1 MILDNTKATA
11 ELWLEYELLSALAML
26 QTINRWDSDTHSVYQ
41 KHIAIIESHI
51 KLLDR
56 PINSVVDMCSIERE
70 LLVDLL
76 IVSDIDAEE
85 ILQCIEL
92 FNAISG
98 LILPNQF
105 HILRLQANQLSMMQ
119 LKLLPFH
126 IELSNDHS

>member
-26 QTINRWDSDTHSVYQ
+26 QTINRWDNDTHSFYQ
-41 KHIAIIESHI
+41 KHIAIIMSHI

-85 ILQCIEL
+85 VMLCIEL

-98 LILPNQF
+98 LILPNQL
-105 HILRLQANQLSMMQ
+105 HVLRLQANQLSMMQ

-126 IELSNDHS
+126 IELSNDH